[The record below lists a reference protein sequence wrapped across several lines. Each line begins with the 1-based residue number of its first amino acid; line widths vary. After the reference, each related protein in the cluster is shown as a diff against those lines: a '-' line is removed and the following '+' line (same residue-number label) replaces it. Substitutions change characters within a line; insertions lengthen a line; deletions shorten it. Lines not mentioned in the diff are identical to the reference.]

1 MSTQQQTSAIREL
14 LKRLEADSAQFSQ
27 EDQQL
32 IKFRAREY
40 GIDIPESLLV
50 QPLPEAWQKKTTL
63 DAIGEAYKRINDILR
78 YSPDLFDRESL
89 EYALEPLTTD
99 IVNPKD
105 PLKKQ
110 ASTILS
116 NLAKEG
122 ATLPLVPLDIA
133 SGLADPKTRGRTI
146 SSLAKF
152 FPEMSSRLIVASGLN
167 PITQI
172 GVALGHEGS
181 IQELQEAREKVLQ
194 NPLFTVLGA
203 VGLAKGIKAGP
214 SMVAKKQAARMAPG
228 EAAFLPPKPVIKL
241 GEYKLKTVEKPA
253 LRGGLPVVVEEV
265 IRTPQITWQEAL
277 FEPKPKFLKKPV
289 KPTAKL
295 TPGEQY
301 SLTVRPGLRD
311 KVPVALT
318 QKDIKIE
325 TFLENQRRQFELKNK
340 ITPKTTYEFMRRKF
354 WDVAGNAKAYLLKEG
369 GQAGK
374 EAVMNLEL
382 VAGATT
388 RAEKIYADFET
399 RTFRGL
405 IKAEEELLADVLQA
419 RRTIEID
426 IAKDLKGE
434 PRISQPG
441 GFHAEDLAPL
451 MRKWP
456 EMSPE
461 SWSRVESARAEF
473 AAEMKSQLDQL
484 NAAGLLTKESYDA
497 LIEYRNYEPR
507 LFMQHLDPEIS
518 IRTSGGRIINVS
530 DSGIRPLSEG
540 SEQALFNNPRLLAS
554 QVIARTQGRIA
565 RNEANKSL
573 HQFALEN
580 PGNGMV
586 EISPPARYTKAG
598 KPEWDKAPGG
608 YHPINV
614 VIEGQKQQM
623 LAKNEFASEW
633 IVRSPEISP
642 TVSTAAR
649 VLSGSFI
656 LRPFATG
663 MFGPEFAISNIPRDI
678 ALSWF
683 TTKEYSSFMPYA
695 YAQYAKDIKTVFRDA
710 ATRKGR
716 YLDYIKEGGGME
728 FMTHQGRVMGRA
740 PSRALGAL
748 TPTFR
753 AFRDYLEWSNNTSE
767 ILIRLALR
775 ERAIKGGKSPT
786 EATWIARRYLDFS
799 QGGSLT
805 KAADTAIPYLNAGVQ
820 ATRSVLRAFKEDPA
834 TASWK
839 VGQMTAMSIGLYL
852 ANQAMNPEGYDEVHP
867 SIKEGNWV
875 FMTDHFWKD
884 EQGQKRHLYISIPK
898 DQGQRVFTSIGE
910 MLAARSLK
918 KEIPTEQFYKSI
930 KDFIPIARSWLPP
943 SMSAYLGYVQN
954 KDFWRNEE
962 IWKYGDVEPTGEEYT
977 AQTHPFFIN
986 AGRLGLSP
994 ERAKYAL
1001 GELFTRRNI
1010 YTDLLGAGW
1019 KTMTGEVSEKEKAD
1033 WGDKLRKT
1041 PFGRRLFRSTSPYL
1055 KEREVIEKI
1064 RVAVTTKTNRQNR
1077 QLRKLT
1083 DEDAPSIRV
1092 LSFIMEEP
1100 NSDWYRL
1107 LTRYN
1112 KTLAREGIPYYLLSA
1127 STLSP
1132 EGRAVFVLEM
1142 LKSRDEEERGK
1153 LFDQID
1159 QIPGFVTK
1167 EYLKETGR
1175 ILEALKP
1182 KE

>member
-1 MSTQQQTSAIREL
+1 MPTQQKTSAIKEL
-14 LKRLEADSAQFSQ
+14 LGRLEADPTQFSQ
-27 EDQQL
+27 ENQQL

-40 GIDIPESLLV
+40 GIDIPESLLIPA
-50 QPLPEAWQKKTTL
+50 PLRKKST
-63 DAIGEAYKRINDILR
+63 IGAMEESYKRLQDEIA
-78 YSPDLFDRESL
+78 YGTFGKESL
-89 EYALEPLTTD
+89 PNILEPLKEVLTTKELKGSEGEQINILLEN
-99 IVNPKD
+99 IV
-105 PLKKQ
+105 
-110 ASTILS
+110 
-116 NLAKEG
+116 KEG
-122 ATLPLVPLDIA
+122 GQALYIPAEIAHGMATQPWKTAKGIRDFFYESNYNLLTA
-133 SGLADPKTRGRTI
+133 SGI
-146 SSLAKF
+146 N
-152 FPEMSSRLIVASGLN
+152 PETWPAVWGDEAASKKLYDARQHVAQH
-167 PITQI
+167 P
-172 GVALGHEGS
+172 V
-181 IQELQEAREKVLQ
+181 
-194 NPLFTVLGA
+194 FTVLGA
-203 VGLAKGIKAGP
+203 VGLAKGLKVGP
-214 SMVAKKQAARMAPG
+214 AKVAKKQAARMAPG
-228 EAAFLPPKPVIKL
+228 EAAFLPPKLVIKL
-241 GEYKLKTVEKPA
+241 GKYKLKTVEKPA
-253 LRGGLPVVVEEV
+253 RVGGLPVVVEEV
-265 IRTPQITWQEAL
+265 IRTPTITWQEAL
-277 FEPKPKFLKKPV
+277 LEPKPPYFLKKPT

-301 SLTVRPGLRD
+301 SLTVRPGLRG

-325 TFLENQRRQFELKNK
+325 TFLENQRRQLESKNK
-340 ITPKTTYEFMRRKF
+340 ITPKKTYSFMRRKF

-382 VAGATT
+382 VAGATA

-405 IKAEEELLADVLQA
+405 NKAEEQLLADVLQS

-434 PRISQPG
+434 TRISQPG

-451 MRKWP
+451 LRKWP
-456 EMSPE
+456 DMSRE
-461 SWSRVESARAEF
+461 SWSRVEAARAEF
-473 AAEMKSQLDQL
+473 ATEMKSQLDQL

-518 IRTSGGRIINVS
+518 IRTSGGRIINVN

-598 KPEWDKAPGG
+598 KPEWDKVPGG
-608 YHPINV
+608 HHPISV
-614 VIEGQKQQM
+614 VIEGQKQRM
-623 LAKNEFASEW
+623 LAKNEFAREW
-633 IVRSPEISP
+633 IVRAPEISP

-649 VLSGSFI
+649 ILSGSFI

-683 TTKEYSSFMPYA
+683 TTNEYSNFMPYA
-695 YAQYAKDIKTVFRDA
+695 YAQYAKDIKTVFKDA
-710 ATRKGR
+710 AQRKGR

-740 PSRALGAL
+740 PRRALGAL
-748 TPTFR
+748 TPKFR

-805 KAADTAIPYLNAGVQ
+805 KAVDTAIPYLNAGVQ

-834 TASWK
+834 MASWK

-852 ANQAMNPEGYDEVHP
+852 ANQAINPEGYDQVHP
-867 SIKEGNWV
+867 NIKEGNWV
-875 FMTDHFWKD
+875 FMTDHFWID
-884 EQGQKRHLYISIPK
+884 EQNQKRYLHVTIPK

-910 MLAARSLK
+910 MIAARALK
-918 KEIPTEQFYKSI
+918 KEVPTEQFYKSI

-943 SMSAYLGYVQN
+943 SMSAYLGYIQN

-977 AQTHPFFIN
+977 AETHPFFIN

-994 ERAKYAL
+994 ERTRYAL

-1010 YTDLLGAGW
+1010 YSDALGAGW

-1041 PFGRRLFRSTSPYL
+1041 PFGRRLFRSTSPFL
-1055 KEREVIEKI
+1055 KEREIIEEI
-1064 RVAVTTKTNRQNR
+1064 RVIRTTKVNKQNR
-1077 QLRKLT
+1077 QLRGLT
-1083 DEDAPSIRV
+1083 DEDAPPIRV
-1092 LSFIMEEP
+1092 LSFIKEQPE
-1100 NSDWYRL
+1100 SDWYRL

-1112 KTLAREGIPYYLLSA
+1112 KTLAREGIPYYLLNA

-1142 LKSRDEEERGK
+1142 LRTRNEEERRN
-1153 LFDQID
+1153 LFGQID

-1167 EYLKETGR
+1167 DYLKETER
-1175 ILEALKP
+1175 ILKGLKQ